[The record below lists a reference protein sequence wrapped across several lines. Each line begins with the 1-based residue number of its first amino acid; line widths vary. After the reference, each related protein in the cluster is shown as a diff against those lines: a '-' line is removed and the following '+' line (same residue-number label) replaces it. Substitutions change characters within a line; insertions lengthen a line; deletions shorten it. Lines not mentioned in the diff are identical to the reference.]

1 MTARPSFYADTVDG
15 AMLYIMGICVFLLL
29 GITVVMLY
37 FVWRYHHKKHPKPI
51 QTHGNVWVEATW
63 IVIPTA
69 IVISMFFYGY
79 MDYKVLKENEDYDIL
94 INVTAKKWDW
104 DFAYTSA
111 DSTFVFDEVVVPVG
125 QTVRF
130 DVTAVDVLHSFYL
143 PAFRIKEDAVPGKI
157 NTYSVTPNR
166 TGIFDIACT
175 EYCGQY
181 HWKMYKQMR
190 VVSMDEYAAWL
201 GKSKETYRKE
211 VLEEKKYPL
220 KVPIQNYY
228 ENREVGLETDRS
240 VIDM

>member
-1 MTARPSFYADTVDG
+1 MYDRPSFYADTVDG
-15 AMLYIMGICVFLLL
+15 AMIYITGISIFLLL

-37 FVWRYHHKKHPKPI
+37 FVYKYHHKKHPKPI
-51 QTHGNVWVEATW
+51 QTHGNVWVELTW
-63 IVIPTA
+63 VTIPTV

-79 MDYKVLKENEDYDIL
+79 MDYKVMAENEEYDVL

-104 DFAYTSA
+104 DFGYPAA
-111 DSTFVFDEVVVPVG
+111 DSTYVFDEVVVPIG
-125 QTVRF
+125 SNVRF
-130 DVTAVDVLHSFYL
+130 DITSTDVLHSFYI

-157 NTYSVTPNR
+157 NTYIINPNR

-190 VVSMDEYAAWL
+190 VVTQDEYDQWL
-201 GKSKETYRKE
+201 GQSKNMYVKE
-211 VLEEKKYPL
+211 VLESKNYPV

-228 ENREVGLETDRS
+228 ENREAGLDTDRS
-240 VIDM
+240 IITF

>member
-1 MTARPSFYADTVDG
+1 MTARPSFYADSVDG

-51 QTHGNVWVEATW
+51 QTHGNIWVEATW
-63 IVIPTA
+63 VVIPTA

-79 MDYKVLKENEDYDIL
+79 MDYKVLVENEEYDIL
-94 INVTAKKWDW
+94 VNVRAKKWDW
-104 DFAYTSA
+104 DFTYASA

-125 QTVRF
+125 KTVRF
-130 DVTAVDVLHSFYL
+130 DITSVDVLHSFYL
-143 PAFRIKEDAVPGKI
+143 PGFRIKEDAVPGKVG
-157 NTYSVTPNR
+157 TYMVTPNK

-190 VVSMDEYAAWL
+190 VVSEDEYAAWL
-201 GKSKETYRKE
+201 GMSKEQYRKE
-211 VLEEKKYPL
+211 VLQDKKYPV

-228 ENREVGLETDRS
+228 ENREAGLETDRS
-240 VIDM
+240 VISM